1 MEYEIELMR
10 IIIRSLSPTINIVYG
25 ENIDFKTGQHRS
37 IAPSLG

>member
-10 IIIRSLSPTINIVYG
+10 MNTRSLSPTINIVYG

-37 IAPSLG
+37 IAPSPG